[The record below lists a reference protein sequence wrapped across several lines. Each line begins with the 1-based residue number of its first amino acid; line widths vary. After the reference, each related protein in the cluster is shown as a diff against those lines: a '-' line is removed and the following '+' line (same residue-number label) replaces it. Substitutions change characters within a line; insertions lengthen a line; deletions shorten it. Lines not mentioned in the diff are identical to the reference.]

1 MSIPNSPLDT
11 DHSFDATAPTVTF
24 DDPPDLTPRPPE
36 AAYVIIRVNLA
47 GDIESTTVEDGFYY
61 VEFLA
66 YDVAQLLAREQPGWR
81 FFVAVI
87 PDPGVFAFC
96 APRKLAKLRAPK
108 NSRNSRRARET
119 RNVPSEGR

>member
-1 MSIPNSPLDT
+1 MTLELKHHP
-11 DHSFDATAPTVTF
+11 DATAPTVTV
-24 DDPPDLTPRPPE
+24 DYPPDLTPRLPE
-36 AAYVIIRVNLA
+36 AAYVIVRVNPA

-61 VEFLA
+61 VEFIA

-96 APRKLAKLRAPK
+96 APPKLAKLHARRKTRK
-108 NSRNSRRARET
+108 NSER
-119 RNVPSEGR
+119 PLLQ

>member
-1 MSIPNSPLDT
+1 MTGELKHHP
-11 DHSFDATAPTVTF
+11 DATAPTVTV
-24 DDPPDLTPRPPE
+24 DYPPDLTPRLPE
-36 AAYVIIRVNLA
+36 AAYVIVRLNPA

-96 APRKLAKLRAPK
+96 ASRKPSKLHARRKTRK
-108 NSRNSRRARET
+108 NSDR
-119 RNVPSEGR
+119 PLLQ